1 MSDLSVSS
9 GAAEN
14 VLNTGQTL
22 GKRRRRRR
30 TREDWVMDTIVTVVM
45 LFVILVTVYPFYYVI
60 IQAFNNG
67 MDSTLGGMY
76 FYPRRPT
83 LDNFITLLSDASWGR
98 ALFVSV
104 ARTVVGTF
112 LGVFVTSAVAYALS
126 FENIL
131 FRGFYYKV
139 YIFTMYFGGGIIPF
153 YAVIKNLGLI
163 NTFWVYVIP
172 GMLGV
177 YYMLILV
184 NFFQSIP
191 RSLYESAW
199 LDGAGDIRVF
209 LQIALPLSKASLATV
224 ALFYAVGQWNSWMD
238 SVYYITKDELRPMAY
253 MMMQIV
259 NKFSA
264 AAAMDNAQSAGYA
277 ASAMESTTTSLQMA
291 AMVLGVVPIL
301 AVYPFLQ
308 KYFVKGVMIGSVKG

>member
-1 MSDLSVSS
+1 MSDLSV
-9 GAAEN
+9 ALPKTIHADT
-14 VLNTGQTL
+14 VRK
-22 GKRRRRRR
+22 KRRRIR
-30 TREDWVMDTIVTVVM
+30 TREDWVMDTVVTIVM
-45 LFVILVTVYPFYYVI
+45 IIVIIMTVYPFYYI
-60 IQAFNNG
+60 TIQAFNNG
-67 MDSTLGGMY
+67 KDSTLGGVY

-83 LDNFITLLSDASWGR
+83 LDNFITLLSDASWGH
-98 ALFVSV
+98 ALLVSI
-104 ARTVVGTF
+104 ARTVLGTF
-112 LGVFVTSAVAYALS
+112 LGVLVTSAVAYALS

-131 FRGFYYKV
+131 FRGIYYKI

-153 YAVIKNLGLI
+153 YAVIRTLGLI

-191 RSLYESAW
+191 KSLYESAW
-199 LDGAGDIRVF
+199 LDGAGDISVF
-209 LQIALPLSKASLATV
+209 FRIALPLSKASLATV

-238 SVYYITKDELRPMAY
+238 SVYYVTKPELRPMAY

-259 NKFSA
+259 NKFASA
-264 AAAMDNAQSAGYA
+264 EAVTNAQTMGYA

-291 AMVLGVVPIL
+291 AMVTGVVPIL
-301 AVYPFLQ
+301 MVYPFLQ

>member
-1 MSDLSVSS
+1 MSDLTASS
-9 GAAEN
+9 KAAEN
-14 VLNTGQTL
+14 AVRPQQTMR
-22 GKRRRRRR
+22 KRRRHIR
-30 TREDWVMDTIVTVVM
+30 TREDWVVDAIVTVFMV
-45 LFVILVTVYPFYYVI
+45 FVIIVTIYPFYYVI

-76 FYPRRPT
+76 FFPRKPT
-83 LDNFITLLSDASWGR
+83 LDNFITLLSDPSWAHG
-98 ALFVSV
+98 LFISI
-104 ARTVVGTF
+104 ARTVVGTA
-112 LGVFVTSAVAYALS
+112 LGVLVTSAVAYALS
-126 FENIL
+126 FENVL
-131 FRGFYYKV
+131 FRGAYYKL

-153 YAVIKNLGLI
+153 YAVIRALGMI

-191 RSLYESAW
+191 KSLYESAW

-209 LQIALPLSKASLATV
+209 LQIALPLSKASLATI

-238 SVYYITKDELRPMAY
+238 AVYYITKDELRPMAY
-253 MMMQIV
+253 MMMQII

-264 AAAMDNAQSAGYA
+264 VAAMDNAQAAGYA
-277 ASAMESTTTSLQMA
+277 ASAMESTSTSLQMA
-291 AMVLGVVPIL
+291 AMVVGVAPIL